1 MMSALRQKPID
12 KASDGWNLANS
23 GLGFNILSL
32 ALLIGG
38 IAVNI
43 EIGAGF

>member
-1 MMSALRQKPID
+1 MMSALRQRPID
-12 KASDGWNLANS
+12 KASDGWSFPNS

-32 ALLIGG
+32 TLLIGG